1 MTAAVR
7 AGETADPSPFPP
19 ISDYAFLSDSHSLAL
34 VASDASIEW
43 AVFHRFD
50 GRPVFARILDR
61 DKGGYFRLAPTE
73 PQATIE
79 RRYLP
84 GTNVLETTFKT
95 STGTATLIDFI
106 PVEERG
112 NSVGQAHRP
121 TDSHSLVRVVRG
133 VEGTVELRV
142 EFKPRFAWGLTTP
155 YARYLEDD
163 LVLATGGAEAL
174 LLQSQMGPL
183 ELDDS
188 GGADAIDT
196 VAAGETKVASITWSV
211 PAELDTGRLDPG
223 LALEWLD
230 STVRFWRTWSEHNA
244 YEGPY
249 REAVERSALAIKGL
263 MDDRTGAV
271 IAAATTSLPEVIGG
285 GRNWDYRYTWI
296 RDSTTMLSSLV
307 SLGYRYEARRFAEWI
322 RNTTAGRA
330 DELQIMYGIG
340 GERVLTETEL
350 GHLSGNQGSVPV
362 RIGNGAWDQIQLDT
376 YGWLASAAAF
386 MFNHVREIGE
396 VLDPHFVRFQKDIV
410 ELAIS
415 HFDDIDEGIWEVRGG
430 RQHFLFS
437 KLLMWLAVDTCSALI
452 VAAEGPDAVPDHWAP
467 AAAEMRRRIETEGI
481 DPATGVFT
489 QAFGSTALDASALQV
504 PLVGFLPATDP
515 RVLATIDA
523 IDEGLG
529 VNGHIY
535 RYLADDGLEGEEGAF
550 IFCTLWL
557 VSALAR
563 SGQVERAKERFEL
576 VLSQRNDLGLLAEE
590 IDPRTGEQLGNF
602 PQAFSHVG
610 IISAALAIA
619 EAEGSTSA

>member
-1 MTAAVR
+1 MTDSAAPRAAVDR
-7 AGETADPSPFPP
+7 FPP

-61 DKGGYFRLAPTE
+61 ELGGYFRIAPID
-73 PQATIE
+73 PGATTE

-84 GTNVLETTFKT
+84 GTNVLETTFT
-95 STGTATLIDFI
+95 TATGKVTLTDFI

-112 NSVGQAHRP
+112 NSVGESHRP
-121 TDSHSLVRVVRG
+121 TDSHTLVRVVRG
-133 VEGTVELRV
+133 VEGSVELLV

-155 YARYLEDD
+155 YTRQLEDD
-163 LVLATGGAEAL
+163 LLLATGGAEAL
-174 LLQSQMGPL
+174 LLQSELGPL
-183 ELDDS
+183 VLDDA
-188 GGADAIDT
+188 GGADA
-196 VAAGETKVASITWSV
+196 VASVGTGDEKVVSILWSV
-211 PAELDTGRLDPG
+211 PAELETTRLDPR
-223 LALEWLD
+223 LAVEWLE
-230 STVRFWRTWSEHNA
+230 TTIRFWRTWSEQNG

-249 REAVERSALAIKGL
+249 RDAVERSALALKGL

-285 GRNWDYRYTWI
+285 NRNWDYRYTWI
-296 RDSTTMLSSLV
+296 RDSTTMLQSLV

-330 DELQIMYGIG
+330 DELQIMYAIG

-350 GHLSGNQGSVPV
+350 GHLSGNHDSAPV
-362 RIGNGAWDQIQLDT
+362 RIGNGAWDQLQLDT

-386 MFNHVREIGE
+386 MFNNVHEIGE
-396 VLDPHFVRFQKDIV
+396 VFDPHYVQFQKDIV
-410 ELAIS
+410 EQAIA

-452 VAAEGPDAVPDHWAP
+452 VAAEGPDAVPAHWEP
-467 AAAEMRRRIETEGI
+467 AAAEMRRRIETEGV
-481 DPATGVFT
+481 DPERGVFT
-489 QAFGSTALDASALQV
+489 QSFGSTALDAAALQV
-504 PLVGFLPATDP
+504 PLVGFLPADDP

-523 IDEGLG
+523 IDDELG
-529 VNGHIY
+529 DGGHIY
-535 RYLADDGLEGEEGAF
+535 RYLADDGLEGEEGSF
-550 IFCTLWL
+550 VFCTLWM

-563 SGQVERAKERFEL
+563 SGQVARAKERFEL
-576 VLSQRNDLGLLAEE
+576 VLSHRNDVGLMAEE
-590 IDPRTGEQLGNF
+590 IDPRTGRQLGNF

-619 EAEGSTSA
+619 EAEQR

>member
-1 MTAAVR
+1 MTR
-7 AGETADPSPFPP
+7 QGGFPP
-19 ISDYAFLSDSHSLAL
+19 ISDYAFLGDSHSLAL

-61 DKGGYFRLAPTE
+61 DLGGYFRIGPTD
-73 PQATIE
+73 PDATIE

-84 GTNVLETTFKT
+84 GTNVLETTFT
-95 STGTATLIDFI
+95 TPTGRVALTDFI

-112 NSVGQAHRP
+112 NSIGQAHRP
-121 TDSHSLVRVVRG
+121 TDSHTLVRVVRG
-133 VEGTVELRV
+133 VVGSVEMHV

-155 YARYLEDD
+155 YARHLDED
-163 LVLATGGAEAL
+163 LVLAMGGAEAL
-174 LLQSQMGPL
+174 LLQSEMGPL
-183 ELDDS
+183 ELDDA
-188 GGADAIDT
+188 GGADAREKIS
-196 VAAGETKVASITWSV
+196 AGETRVVSIAWSE
-211 PAELDTGRLDPG
+211 PAELDTGRLEPS

-230 STVRFWRTWSEHNA
+230 TTVHFWRTWSEHNS
-244 YEGPY
+244 YDGPY
-249 REAVERSALAIKGL
+249 REAVERSALVLKGL

-285 GRNWDYRYTWI
+285 DRNWDYRYTWI

-340 GERVLTETEL
+340 GERILTEAEL
-350 GHLSGNQGSVPV
+350 GHLSGNQDSAPV
-362 RIGNGAWDQIQLDT
+362 RIGNGAWNQLQLDT

-386 MFNHVREIGE
+386 MFNNVREIGE
-396 VLDPHFVRFQKDIV
+396 VLDPHFSRFQRDIV
-410 ELAIS
+410 ELAIA

-430 RQHFLFS
+430 RKHFLFS
-437 KLLMWLAVDTCSALI
+437 KLLMWLAVDTCSALV
-452 VAAEGPDAVPDHWAP
+452 VAAEGPDAVPEHWAP
-467 AAAEMRRRIETEGI
+467 AAAEMRRRIETEGV
-481 DPATGVFT
+481 DRDRGVFT
-489 QAFGSTALDASALQV
+489 QAFGSTALDAAALQV
-504 PLVGFLPATDP
+504 PLVGFLPADDP

-523 IDEGLG
+523 IDDELG
-529 VNGHIY
+529 VDGHIF
-535 RYLADDGLEGEEGAF
+535 RYLADDGLEGEEGTF
-550 IFCTLWL
+550 VFCTLWM

-563 SGQVERAKERFEL
+563 SGQLERAKDRFEL
-576 VLSQRNDLGLLAEE
+576 VLSMRNDLGLMAEE

-619 EAEGSTSA
+619 EAEARADAGGAGR